1 MLNLFQHLILFKTE
15 ICHAELVSASHPL
28 KIEIIPSNAS
38 PLPSLVSRLFVFLPL
53 CLPSQVSLPLRL
65 KSLYLFTSSSQVSLS
80 PVSLSLLSRLP
91 SQVFLPLYLFTSS
104 SQVSRL
110 KSLYLFIPS
119 VPPPCPLWLKK
130 TSTSTLANSPP

>member
-38 PLPSLVSRLFVFLPL
+38 PLTSPVSRLFASLSL
-53 CLPSQVSLPLRL
+53 CL

-80 PVSLSLLSRLP
+80 PVSLSFYPLRASSVSSVVKKNSLP
-91 SQVFLPLYLFTSS
+91 SFHPLPEYP
-104 SQVSRL
+104 
-110 KSLYLFIPS
+110 KPY
-119 VPPPCPLWLKK
+119 
-130 TSTSTLANSPP
+130 